1 MKKLLLAFICI
12 LAVAVNA
19 QAKNKH
25 KNQGFVFVPE
35 NMVIETVADAKDK
48 DDDTIVVLQ
57 GQIVKALGDD
67 KYQFTDETGEIILDI
82 DEDDFD
88 GVTVTEGELIQITGE
103 IDKEMMKPTEVNVKQ
118 IKKMDKKDKKEK
130 KHKKDKK

>member
-1 MKKLLLAFICI
+1 MKKFLLSLICV
-12 LAVAVNA
+12 LAVAANA
-19 QAKNKH
+19 QAKDKH

-35 NMVIETVADAKDK
+35 NVVIETVADAKDK
-48 DDDTIVVLQ
+48 ADDTVVVLQ
-57 GQIVKALGDD
+57 GQIVKALGHD

-88 GVTVTEGELIQITGE
+88 GVTVTEGEMIEITGE

-118 IKKMDKKDKKEK
+118 IKKMDKK
-130 KHKKDKK
+130 HKK

>member
-1 MKKLLLAFICI
+1 MKKLLLSLFCV

-35 NMVIETVADAKDK
+35 NVVIETVADAKNM

-82 DEDDFD
+82 DEDDFN
-88 GVTVTEGELIQITGE
+88 GVTVTEGELIEITGE
-103 IDKEMMKPTEVNVKQ
+103 IDKEMMKPTEIDVKQ
-118 IKKMDKKDKKEK
+118 IKKLDK
-130 KHKKDKK
+130 KHKKDKKKAKQ